1 MPAFGADGALRFFPH
16 PSFHWVAVERIAPVA
31 IDCSALERI
40 IKVASTGANVWRAG
54 LKETAERG
62 AHLGGCSRLGRARMG
77 PTKSAKPEQAE
88 QEEGHEQEE
97 QHMVGHQDSRYLKM
111 GEWKDNQSQEALTSQ

>member
-1 MPAFGADGALRFFPH
+1 
-16 PSFHWVAVERIAPVA
+16 
-31 IDCSALERI
+31 
-40 IKVASTGANVWRAG
+40 
-54 LKETAERG
+54 
-62 AHLGGCSRLGRARMG
+62 MG